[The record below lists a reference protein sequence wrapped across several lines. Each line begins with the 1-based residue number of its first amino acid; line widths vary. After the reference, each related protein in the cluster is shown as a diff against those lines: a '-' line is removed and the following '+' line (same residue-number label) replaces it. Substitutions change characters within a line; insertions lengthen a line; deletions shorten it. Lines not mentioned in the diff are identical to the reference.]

1 VAKRRKKRA
10 PASSPNSLV
19 IKGSGDIPPN
29 EDAIPVAKVARK
41 ERRDQLKVGK
51 VQPIIKTAMRSKVA
65 NIGAGSALSGGGL
78 GGLAGMSGPAA
89 GGTGVGAV
97 GGSTTG
103 SGGNFYSPE
112 LSTDFLELPQ
122 SLDEQRNYYRF
133 FYRSNPFVGQAI
145 DVHTELPLSKL
156 RLGRPEAEDQE
167 LAKQALDFCKQWIK
181 DIGLMHRLIEIVHE
195 YHLIGE
201 VFLFIED
208 LNDEMPEEI
217 THSITSVITDDGEL
231 EEIKE
236 RLDDADE
243 KAAEWLR
250 ANYRGWTAIR
260 VLPPEQIHL
269 ESFPFTDEKLIELI
283 PDSKTK
289 AIIEMADQGDQRAKK
304 VAESMPADVYNAVK
318 LGNNIPLNTD
328 PDAGSFCH
336 YMANKRSQYEPRGH
350 SKLERCMRTIVY
362 QDKLRQAQTSIASRH
377 MTPIRL
383 VYAENMNEAQTE
395 ELRDQ
400 IDLALQDPDYSIVTN
415 FQVTWEEMTS
425 NGRLLELSGEYDLI
439 NRELYAG
446 LGVTESLLSGESS
459 YSGDRI
465 NLEVINVRYQLL
477 REILKDLVE
486 EYFFKPMCR
495 RMGFIENRNGRDF
508 VVYPTLSFTRLA
520 LRDNQDTYD
529 ALFNLYSKGSI
540 PISVI
545 LDLLNIDPISAEEEL
560 KEDFATFNDATFNE
574 VLRSAFS
581 GVGNKMAEETDLIQ
595 QISQRLG
602 LKWEKPQEEGG
613 GRF

>member
-1 VAKRRKKRA
+1 MAKRRKKRL
-10 PASSPNSLV
+10 PV
-19 IKGSGDIPPN
+19 
-29 EDAIPVAKVARK
+29 PVAKTISGSADIPRNEGAKSVAK
-41 ERRDQLKVGK
+41 IAHKDRRGQLKVGK
-51 VQPIIKTAMRSKVA
+51 LKPVIRTAMRSKIA
-65 NIGAGSALSGGGL
+65 NIGAGSSFSGGGGL
-78 GGLAGMSGPAA
+78 GGSSGMAA
-89 GGTGVGAV
+89 GGTGVGAI
-97 GGSTTG
+97 GGSATG

-133 FYRSNPFVGQAI
+133 FYRSDPFVGQAI
-145 DVHTELPLSKL
+145 DIHTELPLSKI
-156 RLGRPEAEDQE
+156 RLGRPEAEDQD
-167 LAKQALDFCKQWIK
+167 LAKQSLDFCKQWVK
-181 DIGLMHRLIEIVHE
+181 DIGLMHRLLEIVHE
-195 YHLIGE
+195 YNLIGE

-208 LNDEMPEEI
+208 LNEEMPEEV
-217 THSITSVITDDGEL
+217 THDITSVLTDEGGL
-231 EEIKE
+231 EEIKKRHE
-236 RLDDADE
+236 DADDR
-243 KAAEWLR
+243 AAEWLR
-250 ANYRGWTAIR
+250 ANYQGWTAIR
-260 VLPPEQIHL
+260 VLPPEQVHL

-289 AIIEMADQGDQRAKK
+289 SIIELADQGDQRAKK
-304 VAESMPADVYNAVK
+304 IAESMPNDVYVAVK
-318 LGNNIPLNTD
+318 AGSNIPLNTD

-336 YMANKRSQYEPRGH
+336 YLANKRSQYEPRGH
-350 SKLERCMRTIVY
+350 SRLERCMRTIVY
-362 QDKLRQAQTSIASRH
+362 SDKLRQAQTSIASRH

-439 NRELYAG
+439 QRQMYAG

-465 NLEVINVRYQLL
+465 NLEVINVRYTLM
-477 REILKDLVE
+477 REILQDLVE
-486 EYFFKPMCR
+486 ERFFKPMCR
-495 RMGFIENRNGRDF
+495 RMGFIENRNGRDI
-508 VVYPTLSFTRLA
+508 VVYPKLSFTRLA

-545 LDLLNIDPISAEEEL
+545 LDLLNIDPISVAEEL
-560 KEDFATFNDATFNE
+560 KDDFATFNDATFNE

-581 GVGNKMAEETDLIQ
+581 GVGNKMAEETDLLQ
-595 QISQRLG
+595 QIATRLG
-602 LKWEKPQEEGG
+602 LKWEPPQEESG